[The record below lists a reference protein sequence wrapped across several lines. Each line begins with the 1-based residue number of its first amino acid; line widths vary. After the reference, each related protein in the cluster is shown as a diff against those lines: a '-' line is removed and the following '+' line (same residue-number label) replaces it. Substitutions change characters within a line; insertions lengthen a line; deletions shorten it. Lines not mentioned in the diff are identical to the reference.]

1 MKSYKLIGV
10 LLTLFGAILW
20 GISGTSVQFLSHYK
34 HINLEWLIT
43 MRLLTAGV
51 LTVIYAWYQ
60 QGSSIIKVF
69 HNRTDLLGLLT
80 FGVLGMALCQYSY
93 FQSIALAGVGVA
105 TVLQYLAPSMII
117 VYLLIRYGKRPSS
130 GESFSVLLAL
140 VGIVCLMGKDG
151 LSFESIPYAV
161 LLWGLLSAV
170 GVAVY
175 SVSPVAL
182 LSRYGT
188 LPIVGF
194 GMILSGIVAAI
205 LFHQSYSDV
214 VWDWETVIGCF
225 NVVFLG
231 SIVSFNAYLE
241 GVKRIGAVP
250 GAILSSVEPISAAL
264 FGWALLGNEFT
275 LVGIFGMICI
285 IATVFIIAW
294 DRQRQIKR
302 DVLNKLNKEEV
313 T

>member
-117 VYLLIRYGKRPSS
+117 VYLLIRYGRRPSS

-140 VGIVCLMGKDG
+140 VGIICLMGKDS

-161 LLWGLLSAV
+161 LMWGLLSAV

-205 LFHQSYSDV
+205 LFHQPYSEV
-214 VWDWETVIGCF
+214 IWDWETVIGCF

-250 GAILSSVEPISAAL
+250 GAILSSVEPISAAFLGWLL
-264 FGWALLGNEFT
+264 FDNQFSVLN
-275 LVGIFGMICI
+275 LVGMALI
-285 IATVFIIAW
+285 IATVIIIALE
-294 DRQRQIKR
+294 KR
-302 DVLNKLNKEEV
+302 
-313 T
+313 TA

>member
-60 QGSSIIKVF
+60 QGASIIKVF

-140 VGIVCLMGKDG
+140 VGIVCLMGKDS

-161 LLWGLLSAV
+161 LMWGLLSAV

-205 LFHQSYSDV
+205 LFHQPYSEV
-214 VWDWETVIGCF
+214 IWDWETVIGCF

-250 GAILSSVEPISAAL
+250 GAILSSVEPISAAFLGWLL
-264 FGWALLGNEFT
+264 FDNQFSVLN
-275 LVGIFGMICI
+275 LVGMALI
-285 IATVFIIAW
+285 IATVIIIALE
-294 DRQRQIKR
+294 KR
-302 DVLNKLNKEEV
+302 
-313 T
+313 TA

>member
-182 LSRYGT
+182 LPRYGT

-205 LFHQSYSDV
+205 LFHRPYSDV

-250 GAILSSVEPISAAL
+250 GAILSSVEPISAAFLGWLL
-264 FGWALLGNEFT
+264 FDNQFSVLN
-275 LVGIFGMICI
+275 LVGMALI
-285 IATVFIIAW
+285 IATVIIIALE
-294 DRQRQIKR
+294 KR
-302 DVLNKLNKEEV
+302 
-313 T
+313 TA

>member
-10 LLTLFGAILW
+10 FLTLFGAILW

-43 MRLLTAGV
+43 MRLFTAGV
-51 LTVIYAWYQ
+51 LTVTYAWCQ
-60 QGSSIIKVF
+60 QGASIFNVF
-69 HNRTDLLGLLT
+69 RNRTDLLGLLI

-117 VYLLIRYGKRPSS
+117 IYLLVRYGKRPSS

-140 VGIVCLMGKDG
+140 VGIVCLMGHDG
-151 LSFESIPYAV
+151 LSVESIPYAV
-161 LLWGLLSAV
+161 LLWGLLSAI

-188 LPIVGF
+188 FPIVGF

-205 LFHQSYSDV
+205 VFHQPYSNV

-250 GAILSSVEPISAAL
+250 GAILSSVEPISAAFLGWLL
-264 FGWALLGNEFT
+264 FDNQFSVLN
-275 LVGIFGMICI
+275 LVGMALI
-285 IATVFIIAW
+285 IATVIIIALE
-294 DRQRQIKR
+294 KR
-302 DVLNKLNKEEV
+302 
-313 T
+313 TA

>member
-60 QGSSIIKVF
+60 QGSYIIKVF

-140 VGIVCLMGKDG
+140 VGIVCLMGKDS

-161 LLWGLLSAV
+161 LMWGLLSAV

-205 LFHQSYSDV
+205 LFHQPYSEV
-214 VWDWETVIGCF
+214 IWDWETVIGCF

-250 GAILSSVEPISAAL
+250 GAILSSVEPISAAFLGWLL
-264 FGWALLGNEFT
+264 FDNQFSVLN
-275 LVGIFGMICI
+275 LVGMALI
-285 IATVFIIAW
+285 IATVIIIALE
-294 DRQRQIKR
+294 KR
-302 DVLNKLNKEEV
+302 
-313 T
+313 TA

>member
-20 GISGTSVQFLSHYK
+20 GISGNSVQFLSHYK

-140 VGIVCLMGKDG
+140 VGIVCLMGKDS

-161 LLWGLLSAV
+161 LMWGLLSAV

-205 LFHQSYSDV
+205 LFHQPYSEV
-214 VWDWETVIGCF
+214 IWDWETVIGCF

-250 GAILSSVEPISAAL
+250 GAILSSVEPISAAFLGWLL
-264 FGWALLGNEFT
+264 FDNQFSVLN
-275 LVGIFGMICI
+275 LVGMALI
-285 IATVFIIAW
+285 IATVIIIALE
-294 DRQRQIKR
+294 KR
-302 DVLNKLNKEEV
+302 
-313 T
+313 TA

>member
-1 MKSYKLIGV
+1 
-10 LLTLFGAILW
+10 
-20 GISGTSVQFLSHYK
+20 
-34 HINLEWLIT
+34 

-194 GMILSGIVAAI
+194 GMILSGFVAAI
-205 LFHQSYSDV
+205 LFHQPYSDV

-250 GAILSSVEPISAAL
+250 GAILSSVEPISAAFLGWLL
-264 FGWALLGNEFT
+264 FDNQFSVLN
-275 LVGIFGMICI
+275 LVGMALI
-285 IATVFIIAW
+285 IATVIIIALE
-294 DRQRQIKR
+294 KR
-302 DVLNKLNKEEV
+302 
-313 T
+313 TA

>member
-69 HNRTDLLGLLT
+69 HNRTDLLDLFT

-140 VGIVCLMGKDG
+140 VGIVCLMGKDS

-175 SVSPVAL
+175 SVSPVVL

-205 LFHQSYSDV
+205 LFHQPYSEV
-214 VWDWETVIGCF
+214 IWDWETVIGCF

-250 GAILSSVEPISAAL
+250 GAILSSVEPISAAFLGWVL
-264 FGWALLGNEFT
+264 FDNQFSVLN
-275 LVGIFGMICI
+275 LVGMALI
-285 IATVFIIAW
+285 IATVIIIALE
-294 DRQRQIKR
+294 KR
-302 DVLNKLNKEEV
+302 
-313 T
+313 TA

>member
-10 LLTLFGAILW
+10 FLTLFGAILW
-20 GISGTSVQFLSHYK
+20 GVSGTSVQFLSHYK

-51 LTVIYAWYQ
+51 LTVIYAWCQ
-60 QGSSIIKVF
+60 QGSSIINVF
-69 HNRTDLLGLLT
+69 HNRTDLLGLLI

-117 VYLLIRYGKRPSS
+117 IYLLIRYGKRPSS

-140 VGIVCLMGKDG
+140 VGIVCLMGHDG
-151 LSFESIPYAV
+151 LSVESIPYAI

-175 SVSPVAL
+175 SISPVAL

-205 LFHQSYSDV
+205 LFHQPYSNV
-214 VWDWETVIGCF
+214 VWDWETAIGCF

-250 GAILSSVEPISAAL
+250 GAILSSVEPISAAFLGWLL
-264 FGWALLGNEFT
+264 FDNQFSVLN
-275 LVGIFGMICI
+275 LVGMALI
-285 IATVFIIAW
+285 IATVIIIALE
-294 DRQRQIKR
+294 KR
-302 DVLNKLNKEEV
+302 
-313 T
+313 TA

>member
-140 VGIVCLMGKDG
+140 VGIICLMGKDS

-161 LLWGLLSAV
+161 LMWGLLSAV

-205 LFHQSYSDV
+205 LFHQPYSEV
-214 VWDWETVIGCF
+214 IWDWETVIGCF

-250 GAILSSVEPISAAL
+250 GAILSSVEPISAAFLGWLL
-264 FGWALLGNEFT
+264 FDNQFSVLN
-275 LVGIFGMICI
+275 LVGMALI
-285 IATVFIIAW
+285 IATVIIIALE
-294 DRQRQIKR
+294 KR
-302 DVLNKLNKEEV
+302 
-313 T
+313 TA

>member
-182 LSRYGT
+182 LPRYGT

-205 LFHQSYSDV
+205 LFHRPYSDV

-302 DVLNKLNKEEV
+302 DVLNKLKKEEV

>member
-1 MKSYKLIGV
+1 MKSYKLLGV
-10 LLTLFGAILW
+10 FLTLFGAILW
-20 GISGTSVQFLSHYK
+20 GVSGTSVQFLSHYK

-51 LTVIYAWYQ
+51 LTVIYAWCQ
-60 QGSSIIKVF
+60 QGSSIINVF

-93 FQSIALAGVGVA
+93 FRSIALAGVGVA

-117 VYLLIRYGKRPSS
+117 MYLLIRYGKRLSS

-140 VGIVCLMGKDG
+140 VGIVCLMGHDG
-151 LSFESIPYAV
+151 LSVESVPYAV

-205 LFHQSYSDV
+205 VFHQPYSNV

-250 GAILSSVEPISAAL
+250 GAILSSVEPISAAFLGWLL
-264 FGWALLGNEFT
+264 FDNQFSVLN
-275 LVGIFGMICI
+275 LVGMALIMVTVVI
-285 IATVFIIAW
+285 IALE
-294 DRQRQIKR
+294 KR
-302 DVLNKLNKEEV
+302 
-313 T
+313 TA